1 MKQLDKTYSPKDFE
15 ERIYK
20 DWEEHGY
27 FAADAKSDKPPYCI
41 VIPPPNVTGILHM
54 GHALNNTYQDILC
67 RWKRMSGY
75 EVLWLPGTDH
85 ASISTEARV
94 VAMLKKQGVTKKD
107 LGREGFLEKT
117 WEWTREYGGAIINQL
132 KKLGS
137 SCDWSRTRFT
147 MDEGCSAAVQKVF
160 LKLYADGKTYRGLR
174 IVNWCPQ
181 CKTSISDDEC
191 DHEEKKGHFWH
202 IKYPFADGSGFI
214 QIATTRPETMLG
226 DTAVAVNPDD
236 ERYKGI
242 VGKTVI
248 LPLMEREIPII
259 ADEYVEKDFGTGAV
273 KITPAHDPNDFEV
286 GVRHDLPAVNVMDEL
301 AVINANGGKYKGLS
315 RYAAREAVVRD
326 LEELGLLVKVEEH
339 THNVGTCDR
348 CGTVIEPWA
357 SVQWFVKMKELAEPA
372 LEAVK
377 SGKIKMIPK
386 HFENNY
392 FAWMENVRDWCISR
406 QLWWGHRIPAYYC
419 VNSDCGHMEV
429 SDGEVQNCAKCNSEM
444 KQDEDTFDTWF
455 SSALWPFSTLGWP
468 DNNCEDMQKFFPTQT
483 LVTAAD
489 IIFLWVARM
498 IFSSLEYTGKIPFD
512 TVMFNGLVLDA
523 KGRKMSKSLDNGVD
537 PLEMIDKYGADALR
551 FMLIC
556 GNATGNNMRW
566 NEEKI
571 AASRN
576 FANKLW
582 NAARYVLM
590 NLPEDFKEENIAAA
604 GSAELAIED
613 KWVLTLYNNLVRDV
627 TQNMEKFEL
636 GIAAGNVQ
644 DFIWNIYC
652 DWYIEL
658 TKPRIIAGGT
668 NALTAQKIL
677 VFVMRGMLKLLHPFL
692 PFITEEIWGAI
703 PGTSRSIMVSD
714 WAVYDEKLCFK
725 TESESFNKIVNAI
738 SAIRAKRAELN
749 VPPSKKTAYEIE
761 TNSDNF
767 VLFKNASAF
776 FEKLASA
783 SEIVLIES
791 AGSADGKAVVVT
803 DSARIFMPMGEL
815 VDIEKERE
823 RLLKEMAAAEADIN
837 FVRRQLDNEKFIA
850 KAPAEQVE
858 KARAKLQKAEEK
870 MSKIKASLEALS

>member
-20 DWEEHGY
+20 NWEESGY
-27 FAADAKSDKPPYCI
+27 FRADEKSDKPPYTI

-94 VAMLKKQGVTKKD
+94 VASLKKQGVTKKD
-107 LGREGFLEKT
+107 LGRDGFLEKT

-137 SCDWSRTRFT
+137 SCDWSRERFT

-160 LKLYADGKTYRGLR
+160 LKLYADGKAYRGLR
-174 IVNWCPQ
+174 IVNWCPE

-191 DHEEKKGHFWH
+191 DHEEKAGHFWH

-214 QIATTRPETMLG
+214 QIATTRPETLLG

-236 ERYKGI
+236 ERYQSI
-242 VGKTVI
+242 IGKTVI

-259 ADEYVEKDFGTGAV
+259 ADEYVEKDFGTGMV

-286 GVRHDLPAVNVMDEL
+286 GTRHDLPVINVMNET
-301 AVINANGGKYKGLS
+301 ATINANGGKYKGMS
-315 RYAAREAVVRD
+315 RYEARKAIVAD

-339 THNVGTCDR
+339 THNVGTCGR

-357 SVQWFVKMKELAEPA
+357 SVQWFVKMKELAQPA
-372 LEAVK
+372 VEAVT
-377 SGKIKMIPK
+377 SGKIKFIPK
-386 HFENNY
+386 HFENSY
-392 FAWMENVRDWCISR
+392 FSWMENVRDWCISR

-419 VNSDCGHMEV
+419 TNEDCAHMEV
-429 SDGEVQNCAKCNSEM
+429 GENPVQICAKCGASM

-455 SSALWPFSTLGWP
+455 SSALWPFSTLGWGSGQET
-468 DNNCEDMQKFFPTQT
+468 EDFRRFFPTQT

-512 TVMFNGLVLDA
+512 TVMFNGLVLDSQ
-523 KGRKMSKSLDNGVD
+523 GRKMSKSLDNGVD
-537 PLEMIDKYGADALR
+537 PLEMIDRYGADALR

-566 NEEKI
+566 NEDKI

-582 NAARYVLM
+582 NAARFVLG
-590 NLPEDFKEENIAAA
+590 NLPEDFKGEIDTNN
-604 GSAELAIED
+604 LAVED
-613 KWVLTLYNNLVRDV
+613 KWILTNYNNLVRDV
-627 TQNMEKFEL
+627 TNNLEQFEL
-636 GIAAGNVQ
+636 GVAAGNVQ

-658 TKPRIIAGGT
+658 TKPRILSGGE
-668 NALTAQKIL
+668 NAVKAQLIL

-692 PFITEEIWGAI
+692 PFITEEIWSAI
-703 PGTSRSIMVSD
+703 PGSSQSIMVSEFP
-714 WAVYDEKLCFK
+714 VFDEKLSFK
-725 TESESFNKIVNAI
+725 KESEDFGKVINAI

-749 VPPSKKTAYEIE
+749 VPPSKKIAYEIE
-761 TNSDNF
+761 TASANF
-767 VLFKNASAF
+767 ELFKNSTAF

-783 SEIVLIES
+783 TEITLLES
-791 AGSADGKAVVVT
+791 AASADGKAVVVT
-803 DSARIFMPMGEL
+803 DSARIFMPLGEL
-815 VDIEKERE
+815 VDTEKERA
-823 RLLKEMAAAEADIN
+823 RLEKEMAAAQSDID
-837 FVRRQLDNEKFIA
+837 FVKKQLDNEKFVA
-850 KAPAEQVE
+850 KAPPEQVE
-858 KARAKLQKAEEK
+858 KAREKLKKAEEK
-870 MSKIKASLEALS
+870 MSKIKASLEALK

>member
-1 MKQLDKTYSPKDFE
+1 MKKLDKTYSPKDFE

-20 DWEEHGY
+20 NWEENGY
-27 FAADAKSDKPPYCI
+27 FRADAKSDKPPYTI

-94 VAMLKKQGVTKKD
+94 VASLKKQGVSKKD
-107 LGREGFLEKT
+107 LGRENFLKEAWKWTEK
-117 WEWTREYGGAIINQL
+117 YGGAIINQL

-137 SCDWSRTRFT
+137 SCDWERERFT

-174 IVNWCPQ
+174 IVNWCPE

-191 DHEEKKGHFWH
+191 DHEEKAGHFWH
-202 IKYPFADGSGFI
+202 IKYPFADGSGHI

-236 ERYKGI
+236 ERYKDLI
-242 VGKTVI
+242 GKMVI

-259 ADEYVEKDFGTGAV
+259 ADEYVEKDFGTGMV

-286 GVRHDLPAVNVMDEL
+286 GTRHNLPVINVMDER
-301 AVINANGGKYKGLS
+301 AVINANGGKYKNLN
-315 RYAAREAVVRD
+315 RYEARKAIVKD
-326 LEELGLLVKVEEH
+326 LEELGLLVKTEEH
-339 THNVGTCDR
+339 THNVGTCGR

-357 SVQWFVKMKELAEPA
+357 SVQWFVKMKELAQPA

-419 VNSDCGHMEV
+419 KNIDCKHMEV
-429 SDGEVQNCAKCNSEM
+429 SENEVQTCAKCNSEM

-455 SSALWPFSTLGWP
+455 SSALWPFSTLGWGSSEEET
-468 DNNCEDMQKFFPTQT
+468 EDFRRFFPTQT

-489 IIFLWVARM
+489 IIFLWIARM

-523 KGRKMSKSLDNGVD
+523 QGRKMSKSLDNGVD

-590 NLPEDFKEENIAAA
+590 NLPESFEETEIDI
-604 GSAELAIED
+604 EKLTIED
-613 KWVLTLYNNLVRDV
+613 KWILTLYNKLVKDV
-627 TQNMEKFEL
+627 THNLEQFEL
-636 GIAAGNVQ
+636 GVAAGNIQ

-658 TKPRIIAGGT
+658 TKPRLAAGGE
-668 NALTAQKIL
+668 NALVAQNIL
-677 VFVMRGMLKLLHPFL
+677 VLVMRGMLKLLHPFM
-692 PFITEEIWGAI
+692 PFITEEIWSAI
-703 PGTSRSIMVSD
+703 PQTYDSIMILP
-714 WAVYDEKLCFK
+714 WEKYNEKLNFK
-725 TESESFNKIVNAI
+725 KESEDFGKVINAI

-749 VPPSKKTAYEIE
+749 VPPSKKIAYEIE
-761 TNSDNF
+761 TKNDNF
-767 VLFKNASAF
+767 ELFKNSTAF

-783 SEIVLIES
+783 SEISLAES
-791 AGSADGKAVVVT
+791 VDSADGKAVIVT
-803 DSARIFMPMGEL
+803 DSARIFIPMGEL
-815 VDIEKERE
+815 VDTEKERG
-823 RLLKEMAAAEADIN
+823 RLTKEMAAVQSDID
-837 FVRRQLDNEKFIA
+837 FVKKQLDNEKFIA
-850 KAPAEQVE
+850 KAPPEQVE
-858 KARAKLQKAEEK
+858 KAREKLCKAEEK
-870 MSKIKASLEALS
+870 MQKIKTSLEAM

>member
-1 MKQLDKTYSPKDFE
+1 MKELAKTYSPKDFE

-20 DWEEHGY
+20 NWEDGGY
-27 FAADAKSDKPPYCI
+27 FVASADSEKPPYTI

-94 VAMLKKQGVTKKD
+94 VAMLKKQGISKKD

-117 WEWTREYGGAIINQL
+117 WEWTHEYGGAIINQL

-160 LKLYADGKTYRGLR
+160 LKLYADGKAYRGLR
-174 IVNWCPQ
+174 IVNWCPE

-191 DHEEKKGHFWH
+191 AHEEKAGHFWH

-236 ERYKGI
+236 ERYQSI
-242 VGKTVI
+242 IGKTVI

-259 ADEYVEKDFGTGAV
+259 ADEYVEKDFGTGMV

-286 GVRHDLPAVNVMDEL
+286 GTRHDLPVINVMDET
-301 AVINANGGKYKGLS
+301 ATINANGGKYKGMS
-315 RYAAREAVVRD
+315 RYEARKEIVKD

-348 CGTVIEPWA
+348 CGAVIEPWA
-357 SVQWFVKMKELAEPA
+357 SVQWFVKMKELAQPA
-372 LEAVK
+372 LEVVK
-377 SGKIKMIPK
+377 NGRIKFIPK
-386 HFENNY
+386 HFENSY
-392 FAWMENVRDWCISR
+392 FSWMENVRDWCISR

-419 VNSDCGHMEV
+419 VNGDCGHLEV
-429 SDGEVQNCAKCNSEM
+429 DENIVQTCAKCGADM

-455 SSALWPFSTLGWP
+455 SSALWPFSTLGWGSGK
-468 DNNCEDMQKFFPTQT
+468 ETADMSKFFPTST

-523 KGRKMSKSLDNGVD
+523 KGQKMSKSADNGVD
-537 PLEMIDKYGADALR
+537 PLEMIDRYGADALR

-566 NEEKI
+566 SEEKI
-571 AASRN
+571 ASSRN

-590 NLPEDFKEENIAAA
+590 NLPEDFKEVEIDFDK
-604 GSAELAIED
+604 LAIED
-613 KWVLTLYNNLVRDV
+613 KWILTNYNNLVKDA
-627 TQNMEKFEL
+627 TNNLEHFEL
-636 GIAAGNVQ
+636 GVAAGNIQ

-658 TKPRIIAGGT
+658 TKPRILQGGENAHIAQ
-668 NALTAQKIL
+668 NIL
-677 VFVMRGMLKLLHPFL
+677 VFVLRGMLKLLHPFL
-692 PFITEEIWGAI
+692 PFITEEIWSAI
-703 PGTSRSIMVSD
+703 PSSSQSIMISD
-714 WAVYDEKLCFK
+714 WAVYDENLNFK
-725 TESESFNKIVNAI
+725 TESEDFGKVINAI

-749 VPPSKKTAYEIE
+749 VPPSKKISYEIE
-761 TNSDNF
+761 TGRVNF
-767 VLFKNASAF
+767 TLFESSAVF

-783 SEIVLIES
+783 AEISLFES
-791 AGSADGKAVVVT
+791 VSSSDGKAVVVT

-815 VDIEKERE
+815 VDVEKERA
-823 RLLKEMAAAEADIN
+823 RLEKELSLAESDID
-837 FVRRQLDNEKFIA
+837 FVKKQLDNEKFMS

-858 KARAKLQKAEEK
+858 KAREKFRKAEEK
-870 MSKIKASLEALS
+870 AAKIKASLETLK